1 MNDERA
7 ASARRPV
14 VALPRARTTPAAP
27 QPLRRPGAAEALRRE
42 VARVLDRPGLD
53 GYVRVEVEADAG
65 TEPLAWLAAQPAAW
79 RFYWH
84 GRQQAERVAAAGS
97 ALSIVDDARALRAAV
112 ARLGPDARLYGGGRF
127 DPLRPHETAA
137 WRTDERF
144 RLTLPRLTATRTP
157 DGATVLACH
166 LLPARDRARR
176 GEILR
181 LLREIAPPTRL
192 GALPLPHD
200 RTDLPTRAAW
210 HEAIGAALAAF
221 SRGAMQKVVLARRAT
236 FAFAERLDPFA
247 LLAHLE
253 GATPSAFHFLTSH
266 GPDAAFVGASPERL
280 FRQDG
285 RHVWTEA
292 VAGTRPRGE
301 TRGEDAAFE
310 ADLLDSEKEG
320 REHGY
325 VRDFLAARLA
335 PLATELRVDDAPE
348 AMAHAHVQHLRTRI
362 EATLRAGVS
371 PLDVLDVLHPTP
383 AVGGTPTEAALA
395 FLRAHEPFDRG
406 RYAAPVGWMSRDAAE
421 FAVGI
426 RAGRVEGRRLALYSG
441 AGIVAGSDA
450 DREWAEIESKIG
462 DFAAALGLDLRR

>member
-1 MNDERA
+1 MSELRTA
-7 ASARRPV
+7 RPALARR
-14 VALPRARTTPAAP
+14 RS
-27 QPLRRPGAAEALRRE
+27 AAEALRRE
-42 VARVLDRPGLD
+42 VAHVLDRPGLD

-65 TEPLAWLAAQPAAW
+65 TEPLAWLAAQAAPW

-97 ALSIVDDARALRAAV
+97 ALSIVDDDRALQSAF
-112 ARLGPDARLYGGGRF
+112 ARFGPDARFYGGGRF

-137 WRTDERF
+137 WRTDERL
-144 RLTLPRLTATRTP
+144 RLTLPRLTVTRRA
-157 DGATVLACH
+157 DGTTVLACH
-166 LLPARDRARR
+166 LVLPRDRARR

-181 LLREIAPPTRL
+181 LLRETAAPARL
-192 GALPLPHD
+192 GALPLPHA

-210 HEAIGAALAAF
+210 RAGIDAALATFA
-221 SRGAMQKVVLARRAT
+221 RGEMGKVVLARRVT
-236 FAFAERLDPFA
+236 FDFAERLDPFA

-253 GATPSAFHFLTSH
+253 RATPSAFHFLTSH

-285 RHVWTEA
+285 RRVWTEA

-310 ADLLDSEKEG
+310 ADLLDNEKEA

-325 VRDFLAARLA
+325 VRDFLSARLA

-362 EATLRAGVS
+362 EASLRAGVT
-371 PLDVLDVLHPTP
+371 PCDVLGVLHPTP

-406 RYAAPVGWMSRDAAE
+406 RYAAPVGWMCRDAAE